1 LLLVDAVWARR
12 VVAELDRAGL
22 PASEL
27 LSAVGLRAEQLIGLD
42 ALIPFNAHVRLFE
55 NAARALREPCFGFR
69 LGSAVEL
76 TEAGLLAYVTL
87 NSHDLGAAL
96 RNLCRYLPLLTE
108 GCVCELRREADEV
121 RLLFSFV
128 DPVAMDSR
136 QLPEFG
142 TTLMVRICAAISGH
156 RVRPLRIEL
165 RHETACPVMAGR
177 LGLPV
182 RVDQPRPALVLDA
195 ASLAV
200 PVVNADARL
209 LELLRRYAD
218 DVLARRAA
226 RDDLVSRAER
236 WILGNLHTGQIG
248 AARLAHS
255 LGMSDRTLARR
266 LAESGLT
273 PAGLVDELRRQLA
286 DRYLA
291 ERAFPLARTPTCSA
305 TATSARS
312 RGHSGAG
319 PAGRPRSSGRSGW
332 TARQPRH
339 RRPRRG
345 KAPFVAVPPAGRC
358 RPRGTR
364 AATSCPL
371 PGRRSAPAMAGNVKG
386 LAVCANDGM
395 PERRHVPSSSM
406 AGSRELA
413 GGLRRDFPRRA
424 WR

>member
-1 LLLVDAVWARR
+1 MASGDRCHAWRGRSKRGRSSHDRAGSGQPPAAAIVFDNLQSHGLAWKGRHEVRLWVKRMRERRGGRTRPLLLVDAVWARR

-22 PASEL
+22 PASEH
-27 LSAVGLRAEQLIGLD
+27 LSAVGLRAEQLTGPD

-177 LGLPV
+177 LGVPV

-248 AARLAHS
+248 AARLARS

-286 DRYLA
+286 GRYLA
-291 ERAFPLARTPTCSA
+291 ERAFPLARITYLLGYSDLSA
-305 TATSARS
+305 
-312 RGHSGAG
+312 
-319 PAGRPRSSGRSGW
+319 
-332 TARQPRH
+332 
-339 RRPRRG
+339 
-345 KAPFVAVPPAGRC
+345 F
-358 RPRGTR
+358 TR
-364 AATSCPL
+364 AFRRWT
-371 PGRRSAPAMAGNVKG
+371 GRTPSQWRAERLDGAPSAASPAALG
-386 LAVCANDGM
+386 
-395 PERRHVPSSSM
+395 
-406 AGSRELA
+406 
-413 GGLRRDFPRRA
+413 
-424 WR
+424 